1 MCVPLRSHGVSPVTL
16 ANRHEVWPILPV
28 AGDGEA
34 FHRYDAAMLRGT
46 DTQSYS
52 AWPPRSSW
60 GLACLRST
68 ALSGSSFG
76 CLEST
81 FPSWAGSIRWVTT
94 EDLPDD
100 YRTVIM
106 NRNLEDLSHEEVAER
121 MNRTPGAVRM
131 LWLRALA
138 ELRAKIDH

>member
-1 MCVPLRSHGVSPVTL
+1 
-16 ANRHEVWPILPV
+16 
-28 AGDGEA
+28 
-34 FHRYDAAMLRGT
+34 
-46 DTQSYS
+46 
-52 AWPPRSSW
+52 
-60 GLACLRST
+60 
-68 ALSGSSFG
+68 
-76 CLEST
+76 
-81 FPSWAGSIRWVTT
+81 VTT